1 MINIYELL
9 QQYDL
14 NTVRKIVEEEI
25 QRNLNKIAK
34 ERAEI
39 VNKRKLLET
48 VEKKEEEYI
57 KALSE
62 YFALLFN

>member
-1 MINIYELL
+1 MIDIYELL
-9 QQYDL
+9 KQYDL

-25 QRNLNKIAK
+25 QRNLKKIAK
-34 ERAEI
+34 EKAESE
-39 VNKRKLLET
+39 NKRKLLKT

-62 YFALLFN
+62 YFALLFH

>member
-9 QQYDL
+9 KQYDL

-34 ERAEI
+34 EKAEI
-39 VNKRKLLET
+39 ENKKKLLET

>member
-9 QQYDL
+9 KQYDL

-34 ERAEI
+34 EKAEI